1 MAIEVTV
8 DTTIERSPAG
18 VFERIADLEAW
29 PEWLIASG
37 ITAVRR
43 SSSGP
48 IALGEQLVVQQ
59 MAAGRPATFAADV
72 TALEVPS
79 RLAVQGRDDD
89 GISIEIDASLAPT
102 DPADGTATA
111 LRWTIRIGLPFRY
124 KILEGIARPQVER
137 AVQLDLEA
145 LRRRLESAAP
155 D

>member
-8 DTTIERSPAG
+8 DTTIERSPAT
-18 VFERIADLEAW
+18 VFERIADVETW

-43 SSSGP
+43 SNTGP

-59 MAAGRPATFAADV
+59 MAAGRPATFAAEVKALDV
-72 TALEVPS
+72 PL
-79 RLAVQGRDDD
+79 RLAVRGRDDD
-89 GISIEIDASLAPT
+89 GVSIDIEASLAP
-102 DPADGTATA
+102 ADAAAGTTTA
-111 LRWTIRIGLPFRY
+111 LRWTIRIGLPFRFR
-124 KILEGIARPQVER
+124 ILEGIARPQVER

-145 LRRRLESAAP
+145 LRRRLESTLP

>member
-8 DTTIERSPAG
+8 DTTIERSPAA
-18 VFERIADLEAW
+18 VFERIADVETW

-43 SSSGP
+43 SSPGR

-59 MAAGRPATFAADV
+59 TAAGRPATFAAEV
-72 TALEVPS
+72 RALDVPS
-79 RLAVQGRDDD
+79 RLAIRGRDDD
-89 GISIEIDASLAPT
+89 DVSIEIEASLAPT
-102 DPADGTATA
+102 DAADGTATA

-145 LRRRLESAAP
+145 LRRLLESILP

>member
-8 DTTIERSPAG
+8 DTTIERSPAV
-18 VFERIADLEAW
+18 VFERIADVAAW

-43 SSSGP
+43 SSTGP
-48 IALGEQLVVQQ
+48 MARGEKLIVEQV
-59 MAAGRPATFAADV
+59 AAGRPATFAAEV
-72 TALEVPS
+72 SALEVPS
-79 RLAVQGRDDD
+79 RLAVSGCDDD
-89 GISIEIDASLAPT
+89 GVSIEIEASLAPT
-102 DPADGTATA
+102 DAADGTATA

-124 KILEGIARPQVER
+124 RILEGMARPQVER

-145 LRRRLESAAP
+145 LRRRLESTLP

>member
-8 DTTIERSPAG
+8 DRTIERSPAA
-18 VFERIADLEAW
+18 VFERIADVEAW

-43 SSSGP
+43 SRTGP

-59 MAAGRPATFAADV
+59 MAAGRPATFAAEVKTLD
-72 TALEVPS
+72 VPS
-79 RLAVQGRDDD
+79 RLAVRGRDDD
-89 GISIEIDASLAPT
+89 GVSIEIDASLAPT
-102 DPADGTATA
+102 DAADGTATA
-111 LRWTIRIGLPFRY
+111 LRWTIRIGLPLRY
-124 KILEGIARPQVER
+124 RILEGIARPQVER

-145 LRRRLESAAP
+145 LRRRLESTLP